1 MTQLLNP
8 KPPSPVFTD
17 DEPKAATGMRKER
30 RRRHD
35 ATAAQCG
42 SGPEKMAVTA
52 EVVLGLFWSGFGCNF
67 FWANMIEFWWILEVA
82 FSCFG

>member
-1 MTQLLNP
+1 
-8 KPPSPVFTD
+8 
-17 DEPKAATGMRKER
+17 
-30 RRRHD
+30 
-35 ATAAQCG
+35 
-42 SGPEKMAVTA
+42 VTA